1 MDHTTNIIN
10 GPRLVLKF
18 SVASLPP
25 CPPSQG
31 EGLKKVNE
39 EIQYISHER
48 HQSQEW
54 GLWHGWI
61 SEHIVG
67 QDPRLHLG
75 KGQLSWDENH

>member
-18 SVASLPP
+18 SIASLPP

-39 EIQYISHER
+39 EIRYISHER
-48 HQSQEW
+48 HQSQE
-54 GLWHGWI
+54 
-61 SEHIVG
+61 
-67 QDPRLHLG
+67 
-75 KGQLSWDENH
+75 